1 MKEGAL
7 NLNLRSQMSMGV
19 ERWFNSTNAKDIGT
33 LYLIFALFSGLLGTA
48 FSVLIRLELSG
59 PGVQF
64 IANNQ
69 LYNSIVTAHAL
80 LMIFFMVKTKKLFNL
95 QFSSS
100 SQNNVQWINNKN
112 LPKYS
117 KIIIKDPYYNRKKIL
132 ETTKNKKG
140 VYVWTSNEFTYVGH
154 SINLYNR
161 IRTYF
166 MPSILKRRGSKVL
179 RYFSEHGFNN
189 TILTLYIL
197 DDNSTIED
205 IVQLEQYFIDVLE
218 PNLNVYLVAS
228 SSIKIGSSR
237 ERSTIIYMYKES
249 TLVYVFTSKQE
260 LYNTINVHH
269 RILTNCL
276 NKGILYLNTYTF
288 HSKQLENSDVK
299 LLKLKE
305 LKKEIKKIK

>member
-48 FSVLIRLELSG
+48 MSVLIRLELSG

-95 QFSSS
+95 QFSS
-100 SQNNVQWINNKN
+100 QNNIQWIQNKN
-112 LPKYS
+112 LPKYY
-117 KIIIKDPYYNRKKIL
+117 KIIIEDPYHNRKKIL

-179 RYFSEHGFNN
+179 RYFSEYGFND
-189 TILTLYIL
+189 TVLTLYIL
-197 DDNSTIED
+197 DDNSSIEN

-228 SSIKIGSSR
+228 SSIKIGLSR
-237 ERSTIIYMYKES
+237 ERSTTIYMYKES
-249 TLVYVFTSKQE
+249 ILVYVFTSKQE
-260 LYNTINVHH
+260 LYNSINVHH

-288 HSKQLENSDVK
+288 QSKKLENSNVN

-305 LKKEIKKIK
+305 LNKEIKKIK